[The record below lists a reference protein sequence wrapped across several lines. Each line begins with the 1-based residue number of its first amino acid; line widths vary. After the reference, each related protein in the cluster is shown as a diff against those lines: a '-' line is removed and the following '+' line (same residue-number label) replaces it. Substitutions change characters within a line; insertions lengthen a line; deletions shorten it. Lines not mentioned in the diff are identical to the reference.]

1 MTIQE
6 FSLQLSE
13 YRKQKKS
20 NDGLSFFK
28 QNKHLFSAKDIKND
42 SYIIFNMIYFLKE
55 TNKCKYVFQF
65 LSQYSINILN
75 LNKPVATSLS
85 WCLLK
90 KDFEFDVKKHLIIF
104 KDLIPVLEKYEEK
117 LAISLL
123 LKKGIQFAENS
134 KQLDN
139 KNMFLIEFL
148 SIFNPY
154 FLMEDKKY
162 LSSKEYYYLKL
173 SKVYREIKKY
183 EKSISIAEEG
193 LRKIQYFH
201 KNTDIW
207 LKRDIALCKIEL
219 NELDESLMILE
230 KLYEIKKDWFFLYD
244 MAKIYYQKNQ
254 LKKVFDNLI
263 YIMNLNIPIKSKLKS
278 IFLLGEILEKQNSEF
293 ALKHFIFLALFYQ
306 KQGWNIRKNINEK
319 LKNLDLN
326 KYDYN
331 ELFSELKNFWE
342 NSDKSLICGK
352 ISKILHNNEK
362 GIDGFIKADKDYYFS
377 LPRKNKLSN
386 LISVGVK
393 VKFKVNNA
401 RAFIQNILEK

>member
-13 YRKQKKS
+13 FRKQKKS

-28 QNKHLFSAKDIKND
+28 QNKHLFSDDDIRND
-42 SYIIFNMIYFLKE
+42 SYTIFNMIYFLKE
-55 TNKCKYVFQF
+55 TNNCKYVFQF
-65 LSQYSINILN
+65 LSQYNINILN

-90 KDFEFDVKKHLIIF
+90 KDFEFDVKKYLMIF
-104 KDLIPVLEKYEEK
+104 KDLISVLERYEEK
-117 LAISLL
+117 SPISLL
-123 LKKGIQFAENS
+123 LKEGIQFAENN
-134 KQLDN
+134 KQLEN

-154 FLMEDKKY
+154 FLMENEKY

-173 SKVYREIKKY
+173 SKAYREIKKY
-183 EKSISIAEEG
+183 AKSISIAEEG

-201 KNTDIW
+201 KNTGIW

-219 NELDESLMILE
+219 NKLDEALMILE

-254 LKKVFDNLI
+254 LDKAFDNLI

-278 IFLLGEILEKQNSEF
+278 IFLLGEILEKQNSDF

-306 KQGWNIRKNINEK
+306 KQGWNIKKNICEK
-319 LKNLDLN
+319 FQNSELN
-326 KYDYN
+326 GYDYN
-331 ELFSELKNFWE
+331 ELFNELKIFWE
-342 NSDKSLICGK
+342 ESDKSLMCGE
-352 ISKILHNNEK
+352 ISKILHDNEK

-386 LISVGVK
+386 LINVGVK
-393 VKFKVNNA
+393 VKYKANNGK
-401 RAFIQNILEK
+401 AFIQKIIS

>member
-13 YRKQKKS
+13 FRKQKKS

-28 QNKHLFSAKDIKND
+28 QNKHLFSDDDIRND

-55 TNKCKYVFQF
+55 TNNCKYVFQF
-65 LSQYSINILN
+65 LSQYNINILN

-90 KDFEFDVKKHLIIF
+90 KNFEFDVKKYLMFF
-104 KDLIPVLEKYEEK
+104 KDLIPVLERYEEK
-117 LAISLL
+117 LPISLL
-123 LKKGIQFAENS
+123 LKKGIQFAENN
-134 KQLDN
+134 KQLEN

-154 FLMEDKKY
+154 FLMENEKY

-173 SKVYREIKKY
+173 SKAYREIKKNA
-183 EKSISIAEEG
+183 KSISIAEEG

-219 NELDESLMILE
+219 NELDEALMILE

-254 LKKVFDNLI
+254 LDKAFDNLI

-278 IFLLGEILEKQNSEF
+278 IFLLGEILEKQNSDF

-306 KQGWNIRKNINEK
+306 KQGWNIKKNICEK
-319 LKNLDLN
+319 FQNSELN
-326 KYDYN
+326 GYDYN
-331 ELFSELKNFWE
+331 KLFNELKIFWE
-342 NSDKSLICGK
+342 ESDKSLMCGE
-352 ISKILHNNEK
+352 ISKILHDNEK

-386 LISVGVK
+386 LINVGVK
-393 VKFKVNNA
+393 VKYKANNGK
-401 RAFIQNILEK
+401 AFIQKIIS